1 MYSRRA
7 VDCSI
12 CFDHSFVRRVMLQR
26 AMEFLKAARTSL
38 PVSDPNT
45 LCSQLVLVGGLSVQL
60 NAKSCQ
66 VMPSHAKSLLN
77 KSASDFHCGC

>member
-1 MYSRRA
+1 MEVQFMYSRRA

-45 LCSQLVLVGGLSVQL
+45 LCSQLVS
-60 NAKSCQ
+60 
-66 VMPSHAKSLLN
+66 
-77 KSASDFHCGC
+77 